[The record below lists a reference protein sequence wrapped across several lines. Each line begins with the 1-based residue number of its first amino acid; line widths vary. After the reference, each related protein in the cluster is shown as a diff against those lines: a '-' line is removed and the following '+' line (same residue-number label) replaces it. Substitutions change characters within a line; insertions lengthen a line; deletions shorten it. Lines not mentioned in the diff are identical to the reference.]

1 MILLRRFDGSDRQK
15 SQLCQ
20 DAIVIM
26 LWSRN
31 LIFTDVILT
40 LGWRPDARLFEWKLN
55 FVYIDFHILC
65 IHRLGGIRSSR
76 WLESMLNLTV
86 LGIGRDVD
94 CAQSFMRSRVT
105 WERSVEV
112 PWYALV
118 IIYGQMC
125 RYLIHLI
132 FLFFWPLGPTR
143 DLKSCP
149 FRCSC
154 VQSQGAVAR
163 ASL

>member
-86 LGIGRDVD
+86 LGIVRDVD
-94 CAQSFMRSRVT
+94 CAQSFMRSRVI

-112 PWYALV
+112 ALICPSYNIWPNV
-118 IIYGQMC
+118 QILNPLDF
-125 RYLIHLI
+125 LIL
-132 FLFFWPLGPTR
+132 LATR
-143 DLKSCP
+143 ANS
-149 FRCSC
+149 RS
-154 VQSQGAVAR
+154 
-163 ASL
+163 